1 MGRVPLKSDVA
12 MPARQKTAIVPGL
25 AASATYDPGCRRCAR
40 LADFLDAVRSEHPGY
55 WCRPVPP
62 FGATEARL
70 VIVGLAPGMHGAN
83 ASGRPFTGDY
93 AGILLYETLHRHG
106 FASAPVSTSRDDGLA
121 LIDCRINN
129 AVKCLPP
136 ANKPLPSEIDACN
149 AYLAADLMQLPA
161 GTAVLV
167 LGRIAHDAALR
178 ALGAR
183 RSAWPFAHG
192 ARHDVAGH
200 ALFDSYHCSR
210 YNTNTRRL
218 TPAMFDAVFEA
229 IVAYLGQARGRATAP
244 HAARREA
251 SR

>member
-1 MGRVPLKSDVA
+1 

-40 LADFLDAVRSEHPGY
+40 LADFLDAVRAEHPDY
-55 WCRPVPP
+55 WCQPVPP
-62 FGATEARL
+62 FGDAEARL

-83 ASGRPFTGDY
+83 ASGRAFTGDY
-93 AGILLYETLHRHG
+93 AGILLYETLYRHG
-106 FASAPVSTSRDDGLA
+106 FASAPVSTSRDDGLM
-121 LIDCRINN
+121 LTDCRINN

-136 ANKPLPSEIDACN
+136 GNKPLPAEIDACN

-161 GTAVLV
+161 GTAVLA

-183 RSAWPFAHG
+183 RSAFPFRHG
-192 ARHDVAGH
+192 ERHDVAGH

-218 TPAMFDAVFEA
+218 TPAMFDAVFVA
-229 IVAYLGQARGRATAP
+229 IVAWLAERRSVAP
-244 HAARREA
+244 AARRA
-251 SR
+251 AGAPTR